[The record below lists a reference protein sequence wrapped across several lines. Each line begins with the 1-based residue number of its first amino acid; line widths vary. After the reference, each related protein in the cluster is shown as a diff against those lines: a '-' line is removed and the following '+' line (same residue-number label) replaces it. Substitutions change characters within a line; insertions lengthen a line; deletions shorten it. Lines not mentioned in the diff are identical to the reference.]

1 MAFVKYILSFLLIM
15 AIGFMEYS
23 DLTDDVNVSLTHRQ
37 VVKKMQQS
45 KNLFHLR
52 NCNVNASDDDDEM
65 SINKISS
72 FAFCV
77 LDVFDVSFS
86 SLELLFSNSV
96 YTSQEL
102 IFYLNKQITH
112 QLIRIYRI

>member
-1 MAFVKYILSFLLIM
+1 MAFVRYILSFLLIM

-23 DLTDDVNVSLTHRQ
+23 DLTDDVTILSTHHQ

-52 NCNVNASDDDDEM
+52 NSNINASDDDDEL
-65 SINKISS
+65 SINKICS
-72 FAFCV
+72 FAFCI
-77 LDVFDVSFS
+77 LDVFDVSFN

-102 IFYLNKQITH
+102 VFYLNKQITH